1 MEELVPTQSS
11 EVSQI
16 LHAVDSQVKR
26 VEKHS
31 GVRDSDHLAEGN
43 HNQIVVVHRLDKPA
57 ISFSPEQVSLLH
69 EEVKELRAENQ
80 TLKLQVASLVEEIK
94 SIKNSSVVTS
104 ESVDRSVSNQASSEG
119 TIPDNMAKA
128 FNLIPKKLEE
138 FHIQM
143 KNGDSTLCRFDCIP
157 DSFRKHTRTKGAY
170 SKRKAVFHFIEQH
183 PDGPQECIQLFGSLT
198 TTQLYEQHVKK
209 SRKSIS

>member
-31 GVRDSDHLAEGN
+31 GVRDSDHLAEG
-43 HNQIVVVHRLDKPA
+43 RLDKPA

-138 FHIQM
+138 FYIQM
-143 KNGDSTLCRFDCIP
+143 KNGDSALM
-157 DSFRKHTRTKGAY
+157 SF
-170 SKRKAVFHFIEQH
+170 
-183 PDGPQECIQLFGSLT
+183 
-198 TTQLYEQHVKK
+198 
-209 SRKSIS
+209 